1 MSSTFTLLAIH
12 GRYAGALQFEKLKAF
27 LPENISFQA
36 IDLPGFGNV
45 KDIQIKNKAR
55 DYSNYLHSVIAQLP
69 QPVVLLGFDIGCNVA
84 LEYCQTY
91 QSFLAGLI
99 LHSLPK
105 EVFTQSIWD
114 ELIQPITSA
123 KELISISPSANGQA
137 FNNYKQLFISE
148 GKACNKEANKLKT
161 VFNNSWFKT
170 LNQLDIPTT
179 LLYGGKDKAP
189 TNEESNLL
197 SKILPNQISKT
208 IPNWGF
214 FPMIDLPGDYAQ
226 EVLSFAEQFTKPLC
240 V

>member
-12 GRYAGALQFEKLKAF
+12 GRYAGALQFERLKAF
-27 LPENISFQA
+27 LPENISFQT
-36 IDLPGFGNV
+36 IDLPGFGNL

-55 DYSNYLHSVIAQLP
+55 DYSNYLHSVIVQLP
-69 QPVVLLGFDIGCNVA
+69 QPVVVLGFDTGCYIA

-91 QSFLAGLI
+91 ESFLSGLI

-105 EVFTQSIWD
+105 EVFTQSFWD

-123 KELISISPSANGQA
+123 KELISISPSLNSHA
-137 FNNYKQLFISE
+137 FSNYKQRFISE
-148 GKACNKEANKLKT
+148 GKASSQESDKLKK
-161 VFNNSWFKT
+161 VFNNSWLKT
-170 LNQLDIPTT
+170 LNQLDIPAT

-189 TNEESNLL
+189 SNEESNLL
-197 SKILPNQISKT
+197 SRILPNHINKT

-214 FPMIDLPGDYAQ
+214 FPMIELPGDYAQ
-226 EVLSFAEQFTKPLC
+226 EVLSFAKQFTKPLC